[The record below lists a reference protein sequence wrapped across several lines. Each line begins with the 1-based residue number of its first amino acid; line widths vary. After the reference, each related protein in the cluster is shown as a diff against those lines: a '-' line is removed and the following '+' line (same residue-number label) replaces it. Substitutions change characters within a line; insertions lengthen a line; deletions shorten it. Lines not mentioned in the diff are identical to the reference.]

1 MASFLAWILFL
12 SHVSSLSIQHSG
24 CEDATNCLLPNNQ
37 MRPLF
42 DVCCQRTGLFD
53 HQITNT
59 TKTNILFE
67 FQTCQ
72 ISDNDEYN
80 GSATIQIDDGLFTL
94 SITIRSDHKHII
106 LTGNGSP
113 FQFVPSHRGDEH
125 NFEIECIPTDTPE
138 NTEDKVSPNQ
148 AMIEFHHL
156 LFDTN
161 HQFTH
166 GTFQWSFT
174 GDSNLTLVFK
184 DCIFRHNAPYI
195 FNTNTIVTNTDTAST
210 TRRMLSANDTTTF
223 TKYLCGSFRWCYS
236 VDIHPIINQT
246 TSHSVIIT
254 HVDDSSATYFD
265 VFFTPHGYDCVDPY
279 ISFSYELI
287 DYDSATEYLSV
298 YENNTLIVKCDV
310 APNQCGSWHTCITD
324 YKLAIDRIASNEG
337 YRITVYESAEVD
349 AQCSD
354 YHPYSIHENIT
365 LICKHPTTAPSMS
378 PTSAPSMSPTS
389 SCLDYNNETSADGND
404 EIRQFDDEYITNIDN
419 YFTNYSFVSEFNSSH
434 DQYKQKLIE
443 CTGTDCVIHCNQS
456 ASCLETEIEINI
468 QNKTTLLLCHDA
480 YSCP

>member
-12 SHVSSLSIQHSG
+12 SHVSSLR
-24 CEDATNCLLPNNQ
+24 
-37 MRPLF
+37 M
-42 DVCCQRTGLFD
+42 
-53 HQITNT
+53 
-59 TKTNILFE
+59 
-67 FQTCQ
+67 
-72 ISDNDEYN
+72 
-80 GSATIQIDDGLFTL
+80 
-94 SITIRSDHKHII
+94 
-106 LTGNGSP
+106 
-113 FQFVPSHRGDEH
+113 
-125 NFEIECIPTDTPE
+125 
-138 NTEDKVSPNQ
+138 
-148 AMIEFHHL
+148 
-156 LFDTN
+156 
-161 HQFTH
+161 
-166 GTFQWSFT
+166 
-174 GDSNLTLVFK
+174 
-184 DCIFRHNAPYI
+184 
-195 FNTNTIVTNTDTAST
+195 
-210 TRRMLSANDTTTF
+210 MLSANDTTTF

-287 DYDSATEYLSV
+287 DSNIAIEYLLV
-298 YENNTLIVKCDV
+298 YDNNTLMVKCHGGV
-310 APNQCGSWHTCITD
+310 SAQCGSWDTCITD

-337 YRITVYESAEVD
+337 YRITVYESAAVD
-349 AQCSD
+349 DLCS
-354 YHPYSIHENIT
+354 HPYSIHATIT
-365 LICKHPTTAPSMS
+365 LRCTLGASIDPTTAPSMS